1 MSSLTYIKGLPTP
14 LAELNPLGFSQ
25 MEMFLS
31 AFAPIFRLAAI
42 ETANHLLCDLGSD
55 KSKWNTH
62 LQNKYQINKRHANGV
77 ISYAKGKVDGARE
90 HRKLHI
96 KTLQGKAKSI
106 EAWSEK
112 SCRKLTQATKFYAKK
127 NWQHSKTG
135 CNFPLASSLKYR
147 DTNWQNLKFQIH
159 NKKRKLNLILNT
171 ISHLKA
177 KPIRVSVPHG
187 QIFMVGSKDE
197 TCGNQIAQWDGDT
210 LKIRVPACLESSFG
224 LSVWGKIGNFDR
236 TINRLPV
243 VGAKTWH
250 LFRSDGRWN
259 VAVQFTPIEIE
270 RQSQDRHWGCIGI
283 DINPGSIGWAYVD
296 YQGNLKAK
304 GQIPLEMGLPHGKQQ
319 AQIVEAC
326 LGLATLAISFQ
337 CPIVCEELDFSSK
350 KEKLGEQGRKYARML
365 SGWAYSE
372 FFKQLNSILSNR
384 GIELITVN
392 PAYSSIIGLVKYL
405 KMYALASDQ
414 AAAMV
419 IARRGMRLSENIPDS
434 ITAYFEVNSEKHVW
448 SQWNQLNKK
457 LKCSGM
463 VNRRHDYRTVSNWS
477 FLATPV
483 SSEKCNLGVSPSE
496 APFQEK
502 EAQPAH

>member
-1 MSSLTYIKGLPTP
+1 MSILTYIKGLPTP
-14 LAELNPLGFSQ
+14 IAELNPLGFSE

-42 ETANHLLCDLGSD
+42 ETVNHLLMPARFD

-62 LQNKYQINKRHANGV
+62 LQNEYQINKRHANGV
-77 ISYAKGKVDGARE
+77 ISYAKGKVDAARE
-90 HRKLHI
+90 HRNLHI
-96 KTLQGKAKSI
+96 KTLPGKAKSI
-106 EAWSEK
+106 ENWIKKSE
-112 SCRKLTQATKFYAKK
+112 RKLKLARNFYAQK
-127 NWQHSKTG
+127 NWQESKTG
-135 CNFPLASSLKYR
+135 CNFPLSSSLEYR

-159 NKKRKLNLILNT
+159 NKKRKLNLILN
-171 ISHLKA
+171 IIAHLKTR
-177 KPIRVSVPHG
+177 PIRVSVPHG

-197 TCGNQIAQWDGDT
+197 TCGNQIAQWDGDI

-224 LSVWGKIGNFDR
+224 KFVSAKIGNFNR
-236 TINRLPV
+236 SINRLPTV
-243 VGAKTWH
+243 DAKTWH
-250 LFRSDGRWN
+250 LFRKDGKWN

-283 DINPGSIGWAYVD
+283 DMNPGSIGWAYVD

-304 GQIPLEMGLPHGKQQ
+304 GQIPLEMGLPHGKQK

-326 LGLATLAISFQ
+326 LSLAILAISFN
-337 CPIVCEELDFSSK
+337 CPIVCEKLDFSNK
-350 KEKLGEQGRKYARML
+350 KEKLGEHGRKYARML
-365 SGWAYSE
+365 SSWAYSE
-372 FFKQLNSILSNR
+372 FSKQLNSILSNR

-405 KMYALASDQ
+405 KMYALASDE

-463 VNRRHDYRTVSNWS
+463 VNRRHDYYIVSNWS
-477 FLATPV
+477 FLATP
-483 SSEKCNLGVSPSE
+483 LHQE
-496 APFQEK
+496 ARS
-502 EAQPAH
+502 AH

>member
-1 MSSLTYIKGLPTP
+1 VSTLTYIKGLPTP
-14 LAELNPLGFSQ
+14 IAELNPLGLSE

-42 ETANHLLCDLGSD
+42 ETVNHLLMLAGFD
-55 KSKWNTH
+55 KSKWNTY
-62 LQNKYQINKRHANGV
+62 LQNRYQINKRHANGV
-77 ISYAKGKVDGARE
+77 ISYAKGKVDAARE
-90 HRKLHI
+90 HRSLHI
-96 KTLQGKAKSI
+96 KTLQGKVKSI
-106 EAWSEK
+106 EVWVKKAE
-112 SCRKLTQATKFYAKK
+112 RKLKLARKFYAKK
-127 NWQHSKTG
+127 NWQESKTG
-135 CNFPLASSLKYR
+135 CNFSLSSSLEFR
-147 DTNWQNLKFQIH
+147 DTNWQWVKFQIH

-171 ISHLKA
+171 ISHLQA
-177 KPIRVSVPHG
+177 KPIKVFVPHG

-224 LSVWGKIGNFDR
+224 SVVSAKIGNFDR
-236 TINRLPV
+236 SINRLPA
-243 VGAKTWH
+243 VGSKTWH
-250 LFRSDGRWN
+250 LFRKDGKWN
-259 VAVQFTPIEIE
+259 VAVQFTPTEIE
-270 RQSQDRHWGCIGI
+270 RQSQERYWGCIGI
-283 DINPGSIGWAYVD
+283 DINPSSIGWAYVD
-296 YQGNLKAK
+296 FQGNLKAK
-304 GQIPLEMGLPHGKQQ
+304 GQIPLETGLPHGKQQ

-326 LGLATLAISFQ
+326 LALSYLALSFH
-337 CPIVCEELDFSSK
+337 CPIVCEELDFSRSK
-350 KEKLGEQGRKYARML
+350 QKLGEQGRKYARML
-365 SGWAYSE
+365 SSWAYSE

-405 KMYALASDQ
+405 KMYALASDE

-463 VNRRHDYRTVSNWS
+463 INRRHDYRTVSNWS
-477 FLATPV
+477 FLATPL
-483 SSEKCNLGVSPSE
+483 SEE
-496 APFQEK
+496 A
-502 EAQPAH
+502 

>member
-1 MSSLTYIKGLPTP
+1 MSTLTYVKGLPTP
-14 LAELNPLGFSQ
+14 IAELNPLGFSE

-31 AFAPIFRLAAI
+31 AFAPIFRRAAI
-42 ETANHLLCDLGSD
+42 ETVNYLLCNTGFD

-62 LQNKYQINKRHANGV
+62 LQSKYQINKRHANGV
-77 ISYAKGKVDGARE
+77 ISYAKGKLDAACE
-90 HRKLHI
+90 HRNLHL

-106 EAWSEK
+106 EAWIKKSE
-112 SCRKLTQATKFYAKK
+112 RKLKQANKFYGKK
-127 NWQHSKTG
+127 NWQQSKTG
-135 CNFPLASSLKYR
+135 CNFPLSSSLVFR

-159 NKKRKLNLILNT
+159 HKQRKLNVILNT
-171 ISHLKA
+171 LESLQR
-177 KPIRVSVPHG
+177 KPIRVFVPHG
-187 QIFMVGSKDE
+187 QIFLIGSKDE
-197 TCGNQIAQWDGDT
+197 TYGNQIAQWDGDL

-224 LSVWGKIGNFDR
+224 KFVSVKIGDFDR
-236 TINRLPV
+236 NINRLPKF
-243 VGAKTWH
+243 GAKTWH
-250 LFRSDGRWN
+250 LFRKDGKWN
-259 VAVQFTPIEIE
+259 VAVQFTPIEVE

-283 DINPGSIGWAYVD
+283 DLNPGSIGWAYVD

-304 GQIPLEMGLPHGKQQ
+304 GQIPLFMGLPHGKQQ

-326 LGLATLAISFQ
+326 LSLAVLALSFH

-350 KEKLGEQGRKYARML
+350 KEKLGEQNRKYARML
-365 SGWAYSE
+365 SSWAYRE

-405 KMYALASDQ
+405 KMYALASDE

-457 LKCSGM
+457 LKCSGI

-477 FLATPV
+477 FLATPF
-483 SSEKCNLGVSPSE
+483 N
-496 APFQEK
+496 K
-502 EAQPAH
+502 EA